1 MVRARVFY
9 LFHRFIKDGKNGI
22 PPEIALSLIGGI
34 RDLLT
39 IQVELPELEDPD
51 QQDLLTE
58 AIKNPGIFESQLYMF
73 EAVGTLVNILYR
85 NPEEQVSLLQAI
97 VKPLLDELSI
107 NLQSSTKGTRDVL
120 AIVRLHHIIMA
131 LGNIAKGFPDY
142 PSPVPEGY
150 IGPPLDVFRQVAQ
163 AILVCLGAMNVFKAV
178 RDAVS
183 KQLSIAVCALPP
195 CSLSSCLDPICLFSN
210 HSDLRI
216 QRYPFHLRAYG

>member
-85 NPEEQVSLLQAI
+85 NPEEQVSLLQSI

-163 AILVCLGAMNVFKAV
+163 AILVCLGAMNVFKVV

-183 KQLSIAVCALPP
+183 KQFPIRSSLTLTVVLSIPDLPF
-195 CSLSSCLDPICLFSN
+195 LEL
-210 HSDLRI
+210 
-216 QRYPFHLRAYG
+216 

>member
-1 MVRARVFY
+1 MLFHSGLHSPDSVVRARVFY

-85 NPEEQVSLLQAI
+85 NPEEQVSLLQSI

-163 AILVCLGAMNVFKAV
+163 AILVCLGAMNVFKVV

-183 KQLSIAVCALPP
+183 KQFPIRSSLTLTVVLSRPDLPF
-195 CSLSSCLDPICLFSN
+195 LEL
-210 HSDLRI
+210 
-216 QRYPFHLRAYG
+216 

>member
-1 MVRARVFY
+1 MFY
-9 LFHRFIKDGKNGI
+9 LFHRFIKEGKNGI

-34 RDLLT
+34 RDLLI
-39 IQVELPELEDPD
+39 IQVELPELEEPD

-85 NPEEQVSLLQAI
+85 NPEEQASLLKSI
-97 VKPLLDELSI
+97 TKLLLDELSI
-107 NLQSSTKGTRDVL
+107 NLQSSTKGTQDIL
-120 AIVRLHHIIMA
+120 AIVRVHHIIMA

-150 IGPPLDVFRQVAQ
+150 IGPPLDVFGQVAQ
-163 AILVCLGAMNVFKAV
+163 AILVCLEAMNVFKVV

-183 KQLSIAVCALPP
+183 K
-195 CSLSSCLDPICLFSN
+195 
-210 HSDLRI
+210 
-216 QRYPFHLRAYG
+216 

>member
-1 MVRARVFY
+1 MLFHSGLHSPDSVVRARVFY

-85 NPEEQVSLLQAI
+85 NPEDQVSLLQSI

-163 AILVCLGAMNVFKAV
+163 AILVCLGAMNVFKVV

-183 KQLSIAVCALPP
+183 KQFPIRSSLTLTVVLSRPDLPF
-195 CSLSSCLDPICLFSN
+195 LEL
-210 HSDLRI
+210 
-216 QRYPFHLRAYG
+216 

>member
-1 MVRARVFY
+1 MFY
-9 LFHRFIKDGKNGI
+9 LFHRFIKEGKNGI

-34 RDLLT
+34 RDLLI

-58 AIKNPGIFESQLYMF
+58 AINSPGIFESQLYMF

-85 NPEEQVSLLQAI
+85 NPKEQASLLQSI
-97 VKPLLDELSI
+97 VKPLMDELSI
-107 NLQSSTKGTRDVL
+107 NLQSSTKDTRNVL
-120 AIVRLHHIIMA
+120 AIVRVHHIIMA

-150 IGPPLDVFRQVAQ
+150 IGPPLDVFGQVAQ
-163 AILVCLGAMNVFKAV
+163 AILVCLGAMNVVKVV

-183 KQLSIAVCALPP
+183 KTT
-195 CSLSSCLDPICLFSN
+195 F
-210 HSDLRI
+210 
-216 QRYPFHLRAYG
+216 YP